1 MINPPLH
8 SWGFPLCG
16 KRRKGWDA
24 GGGGEAVNCCPRLS
38 AVGSSLVKMGENGN
52 ALVLPVKIPCPVP
65 GSAKRLL
72 ASWCRLVLSPQPHQ
86 LLGGFRAASKTLG
99 SEGKW
104 DQECK

>member
-24 GGGGEAVNCCPRLS
+24 GRGGEAVNCCPRLS

-52 ALVLPVKIPCPVP
+52 ALVLPVKF
-65 GSAKRLL
+65 
-72 ASWCRLVLSPQPHQ
+72 LVLSQAVLKGCWLH
-86 LLGGFRAASKTLG
+86 GAGWF
-99 SEGKW
+99 
-104 DQECK
+104 